1 MCPARNKK
9 QGKGGATHPTMARNK
24 APMNQMDYYSVLGIT
39 KDADKKEIRIAYRKL
54 AFQYHPDRNADNP
67 EAAEKMKQLNEAYAV
82 LSDEGKKKQYDSMKE
97 QFGDTAYTHFR
108 NSYSENDIFSGSD
121 INKIFEELARDFGF
135 RGFDELFREFY
146 GTGYKAFNFRKNGFS
161 IKGFI
166 LKGPGLFG
174 EKRAKVSET
183 GAQSFP
189 GPVDMFKSVIG
200 KIAMFSAPKSGK
212 DQFDKISL
220 TEDHAQ
226 DGGPYTYLVKDS
238 ETKLLVKIP
247 KGVKDGQKI
256 RLAGQGKPGKNG
268 GENGDLYLQVCI
280 KRPLIKALIYHVK
293 RLASGMKSTPFG
305 ER

>member
-1 MCPARNKK
+1 MK
-9 QGKGGATHPTMARNK
+9 QKQEINQKPPHDGKEYST
-24 APMNQMDYYSVLGIT
+24 MNQIDYYSVLGIT

-82 LSDEGKKKQYDSMKE
+82 LSDESKKKQYDSMKE
-97 QFGDTAYTHFR
+97 QYGDTAYTHFR
-108 NSYSENDIFSGSD
+108 DSYSEHDIFSGSD

-166 LKGPGLFG
+166 FKGPGLFG
-174 EKRAKVSET
+174 EKQTKISET
-183 GAQSFP
+183 GAKSFP
-189 GPVDMFKSVIG
+189 GPVDMFKSVVG
-200 KIAMFSAPKSGK
+200 KIAMFNTPKSGK

-220 TEDHAQ
+220 TEDHAR
-226 DGGPYTYLVKDS
+226 DGGPYAYLVKDS

-247 KGVKDGQKI
+247 KGMKDGQKI
-256 RLAGQGKPGKNG
+256 RLAGQGKTGKNG
-268 GENGDLYLQVCI
+268 GENGDLYLKVYI
-280 KRPLIKALIYHVK
+280 KRPLIRAMMYHFK
-293 RLASGMKSTPFG
+293 RLTSGLKSSPFG
-305 ER
+305 EK